1 MRRDDCKLLYCLV
14 QEPFEYLSICFS
26 PGISS
31 SFFHP
36 RPQAHNF
43 HHEYHT
49 FSQSQLTTTTMSALV
64 KVRKA
69 FLKKDP
75 AGLAPKEIE
84 LYNQMKEAEGEN
96 PEAVEKEREKEK
108 KKQARKEESMG
119 TKEEKRA
126 QRRERGVQQQR
137 ERHQSRR
144 DRIRRGARNSATPST
159 SIPSSSSTTTPTS
172 TPTTTTTSTPPTFV
186 STTPPSSPPPPY
198 SLLPPAPAAE
208 PPQPLSHPNPP
219 TATTPQT
226 PPPPPPQPLP
236 FFLNTPDENWRYLAW
251 TLAWTLEQGAR
262 GCNGM
267 YWMADEEYL
276 EGEIVM
282 DPRW

>member
-1 MRRDDCKLLYCLV
+1 
-14 QEPFEYLSICFS
+14 
-26 PGISS
+26 
-31 SFFHP
+31 
-36 RPQAHNF
+36 
-43 HHEYHT
+43 
-49 FSQSQLTTTTMSALV
+49 MSALA

-75 AGLAPKEIE
+75 AGLSPKEIE

-96 PEAVEKEREKEK
+96 PEAVEKEREKER

-119 TKEEKRA
+119 TKGEKRA
-126 QRRERGVQQQR
+126 ERRERSVQQQR
-137 ERHQSRR
+137 ERHQTRR

-159 SIPSSSSTTTPTS
+159 STSSSSS
-172 TPTTTTTSTPPTFV
+172 NTPPTLV

-198 SLLPPAPAAE
+198 SLLPPTPAAAAAAE
-208 PPQPLSHPNPP
+208 LPQPLSHPIPP
-219 TATTPQT
+219 TTTTTTPQ
-226 PPPPPPQPLP
+226 PQPQPLS
-236 FFLNTPDENWRYLAW
+236 FFLDTPDETWRYLAW